1 MIPRLLDSTK
11 TLQELAADRTAG
23 LGSLPETT
31 SCIVTEERNGA
42 YTLTMKLPITAAH
55 YGDVAVGG
63 IIVAKANDNQSDQLF
78 RIQKISR
85 PIGGIVTINA
95 NHISYDLNKTSVLPF
110 SAVGAPLTMAGLK
123 THMTGGSA
131 FQFRTDIANTT
142 STYTNT
148 FPQSLRAC
156 LGGQEGSVLDTFGG
170 EYEWNN
176 LTVFLHA
183 ARGLNRGVTLRYGKN
198 ITDIQQDE
206 TIENMY
212 TAVMPYALDQ
222 NGEAVLGSLQ
232 IMVESAEPKIL
243 NLDLSSRF
251 NGTDN
256 EPTAEKI
263 NQYAQAY
270 IQANDLTTPRVSIR
284 VSFVNLAQTEEY
296 KDLIQ
301 LERVQLCDTITVQFE
316 KLGISA
322 VAKIVTTKYNTLT
335 ERYDEIEVGDARS
348 TLARTING
356 ITDEIKTV
364 TDSAAGYLD
373 NTITAFT
380 SLMANGMGLF
390 VTKEPAP
397 GGGNRIYLHNQPT
410 RAESQYQWT
419 INASGFAVSQDYGQT
434 WAAGID
440 SEGNAVFNSL
450 AANTVDAMEITGAVI
465 RGGQIVFDP
474 DGNPVTATRGRW
486 GTNGGVEF
494 FGDGDFTVNAATV
507 GIHANGEAGTENE
520 FEIDASDSNGV
531 QRNNMFMRDGYLVL
545 QHKASNGAIVVQLDM
560 RDGYFKA
567 ALRDSSGNEI
577 GDILIDDYETTL
589 NRYSSGNVA
598 TQMHLS
604 GYTAEIR
611 TTDGSGNDSAYARC
625 MNDCVYLGGSH
636 VYVNGYEI

>member
-11 TLQELAADRTAG
+11 TLQELAADNTAG

-42 YTLTMKLPITAAH
+42 YTLAMKLPITAAH
-55 YGDVAVGG
+55 YNDVTVGG
-63 IIVAKANDNQSDQLF
+63 VLLAKANDNQPDQLF

-85 PIGGIVTINA
+85 PIGGVVTISA

-110 SAVGAPLTMAGLK
+110 TATGAPLTMAGLK
-123 THMTGGSA
+123 THMTGGAA

-148 FPQSLRAC
+148 IPQSLRAC
-156 LGGQEGSVLDTFGG
+156 LGGQEGSVLDVFGG

-176 LTVFLHA
+176 LTVTLHA

-212 TAVMPYALDQ
+212 TAVMPYAVNQD
-222 NGEAVLGSLQ
+222 GEAVLGSLQ

-251 NGTDN
+251 NGTDD

-270 IQANDLTTPRVSIR
+270 IQANYLTTPRVSIR

-301 LERVQLCDTITVQFE
+301 LERVQLCDTITVEFE

-356 ITDEIKTV
+356 ITDEIKTA

-373 NTITAFT
+373 NTIAAFT
-380 SLMANGMGLF
+380 TLMANGMGLF
-390 VTKEPAP
+390 ITKEPAP

-474 DGNPVTATRGRW
+474 DGNPVTASRGRY

-494 FGDGDFTVNAATV
+494 YGEGDFTVNAATV
-507 GIHANGEAGTENE
+507 GIHANGEAGTDNE
-520 FEIDASDSNGV
+520 FEIDATDSNGV
-531 QRNNMFMRDGYLVL
+531 QRNHMFMRDNYLVL
-545 QHKASNGAIVVQLDM
+545 QHKADNGVVVMQLDM
-560 RDGYFKA
+560 RDSFFKL
-567 ALRDSSGNEI
+567 ALRDNSGASLADIYMDQYFTEINRYSNGSTATQIRSSDYSAELRTVDSSGN
-577 GDILIDDYETTL
+577 D
-589 NRYSSGNVA
+589 VA
-598 TQMHLS
+598 YVRAL
-604 GYTAEIR
+604 
-611 TTDGSGNDSAYARC
+611 
-625 MNDCVYLGGSH
+625 NDCVYLGGSH